1 MNFHWIKNEETRKIC
16 EIHIKALL
24 QGEKVFWLVDE
35 LFAKKRD
42 RLAQQVEQCGLLSGE
57 ILGEFFIFNPKY
69 FVKIQSLT
77 AKVVNLS
84 DQSIEE
90 FTFDGEI
97 QSLVNNVR
105 TEGGNDRGNITPTLI
120 GRLLFYPVIY
130 KLGSDG
136 KTDWLNHLP
145 LILYEAFLEEVRIC
159 SFTFPAIFEEHV
171 SGPIEQ
177 WKSYFTPS
185 VKIVKS
191 EIIIPSVIL

>member
-1 MNFHWIKNEETRKIC
+1 MLECKI
-16 EIHIKALL
+16 
-24 QGEKVFWLVDE
+24 
-35 LFAKKRD
+35 
-42 RLAQQVEQCGLLSGE
+42 VEQCGLLSGE

-97 QSLVNNVR
+97 QSLVNNVK

-145 LILYEAFLEEVRIC
+145 LILYEAFLEEVRTGVGFFLLFKFCKLQIY
-159 SFTFPAIFEEHV
+159 TGV
-171 SGPIEQ
+171 RLVGR
-177 WKSYFTPS
+177 
-185 VKIVKS
+185 
-191 EIIIPSVIL
+191 